1 MIHVSAQYL
10 VVYGAVGTWQF
21 DASVVWR
28 CLCGAGV
35 PLFLMCSGA
44 LMLRPEKELTVKR
57 LYSHNILRLVIAML
71 VWAMAYKLWWLY
83 FGGALNAANIVN
95 AFKEVLLFNQ
105 EFHLYYIHIMLL
117 VYFFLPVTRSFVKN
131 ATEKE
136 MRYFLLV
143 WFLFGILYPTVK
155 PYWPFNLVGDIPSQ
169 WSMVMSYSAIG
180 YGVLG
185 YYINRN
191 RFSVKTGMLL
201 AVIGYAAVLL
211 PTLLVTRANGVL
223 FQGCLDGMT
232 FGMVTCHSVCQRP
245 APSIFAAS
253 SMSSGMACRP
263 AM

>member
-1 MIHVSAQYL
+1 
-10 VVYGAVGTWQF
+10 
-21 DASVVWR
+21 
-28 CLCGAGV
+28 
-35 PLFLMCSGA
+35 
-44 LMLRPEKELTVKR
+44 
-57 LYSHNILRLVIAML
+57 
-71 VWAMAYKLWWLY
+71 
-83 FGGALNAANIVN
+83 
-95 AFKEVLLFNQ
+95 
-105 EFHLYYIHIMLL
+105 
-117 VYFFLPVTRSFVKN
+117 
-131 ATEKE
+131 
-136 MRYFLLV
+136 
-143 WFLFGILYPTVK
+143 
-155 PYWPFNLVGDIPSQ
+155 
-169 WSMVMSYSAIG
+169 MVMSYSAIG